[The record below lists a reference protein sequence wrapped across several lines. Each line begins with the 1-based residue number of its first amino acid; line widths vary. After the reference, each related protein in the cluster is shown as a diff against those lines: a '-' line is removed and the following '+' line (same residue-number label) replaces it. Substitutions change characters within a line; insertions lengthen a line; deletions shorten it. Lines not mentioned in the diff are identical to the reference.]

1 MFTLRIARI
10 GKSETVT
17 FAVNELYKY
26 LKLIDKRLPI
36 DQRTTEKYE
45 NQNTLTLFVGLTALV
60 PYNKQDDEICID
72 VKNGVGVI
80 TGANERAVLIAVYR
94 FLHHLGCRWIRPG
107 ADGEVIPKRILSAAD
122 LTFTLR
128 EMPSRRLRCICIEGA
143 SIFEHVLNIVD
154 WLPKVGMNSY
164 FIQFFTPISF
174 PSLWYRHPY
183 DPYMSEEPYT
193 EDEARGYRDRIKEEL
208 RLRSIGLLNPG
219 HGWTHYPFGIE
230 SHRIEP
236 DDERLTDEYR
246 SYFAE
251 IGGKRE
257 LFMGKLNFTQ
267 LCYSNPKVRSKIAD
281 AAVKYCKENPEIT
294 LLRFALADGTNNFCE
309 CENCRKLRPSDYLMM
324 ILNEIDEKLTA
335 AGLDTRVSF
344 SAYVDLLWCPTKVKL
359 NNPSRFY
366 LNLSP
371 SSRTYT
377 RPLYDMKT
385 DPHKIELPPF
395 ELNKLTLPR
404 DVETIV
410 AFFNKWREWTGC
422 ECTIFDYHLMWDHY
436 LDPGYTECARLL
448 HKDVTGLDK
457 LGIVGFTS
465 CQEQRCAF
473 PTALPMYAMARGLWD
488 KSSSFDDIS
497 REYYEAAFG
506 DDWQAVEGYLARISK
521 LFDPSFMRNDHPE
534 AHVDALERMNG
545 VDETVDAFMESHI
558 KKMRYVNDS
567 WNYLW
572 YHAEYCKMYAELVR
586 CYIDGD
592 EAKIEAQTKA
602 FTDYHFKHKRELHDV
617 LDNFYFDEVYQRW
630 IKRVFANK
638 PTNTVDF

>member
-1 MFTLRIARI
+1 MYTLRLAKI
-10 GKSETVT
+10 GSHETVS
-17 FAVNELYKY
+17 FALAELEKY
-26 LKLIDKRLPI
+26 LKLIDKRLPV
-36 DQRTTEKYE
+36 DQRKTEKYDSE
-45 NQNTLTLFVGLTALV
+45 NTLTLYVGLCGLL
-60 PYNKQDDEICID
+60 PYNKHDDEILID
-72 VKNGVGVI
+72 VKDGVGII

-94 FLHHLGCRWIRPG
+94 FLRELGCRWIRPG
-107 ADGEVIPKRILSAAD
+107 ADGEVIPRRRLELSD
-122 LTFTLR
+122 LTVKLHET
-128 EMPSRRLRCICIEGA
+128 PSRRLRCICIEGGA
-143 SIFEHVLNIVD
+143 LFEHVRNVLD
-154 WLPKVGMNSY
+154 WIPKAGMNSY
-164 FIQFFTPISF
+164 FIQFFVPISF
-174 PSLWYRHPY
+174 PRFWYNHKY
-183 DPYMSEEPYT
+183 DPFTAEEPYT
-193 EDEARGYRDRIKEEL
+193 EAEAKEYRERVKEEIK
-208 RLRSIGLLNPG
+208 LRSIGLLNPG

-230 SHRIEP
+230 SHVIGEN
-236 DDERLTDEYR
+236 DERLTDEYR

-251 IGGKRE
+251 VDGKRE
-257 LFMGKLNFTQ
+257 LFNGRLNFTQ
-267 LCYSNPKVRSKIAD
+267 LCYSNPKVRSIIAD
-281 AAVKYCKENPEIT
+281 AAVKYCKDNPELT
-294 LLRFALADGTNNFCE
+294 LLRFTLADGTNNFCE
-309 CENCRKLRPSDYLMM
+309 CENCRKLRPSDWLMM

-335 AGLDTRVSF
+335 EGLDTRVSF
-344 SAYVDLLWCPTKVKL
+344 SAYVDLLWCPTEVKL
-359 NNPSRFY
+359 KNPSRFY

-371 SSRTYT
+371 SSRTYS
-377 RPLYDMKT
+377 RPLYDMKA
-385 DPHKIELPPF
+385 DPETVELPKF

-410 AFFNKWREWTGC
+410 AFFKKWREWTGC
-422 ECTIFDYHLMWDHY
+422 ECTLFEYQLMWDHY
-436 LDPGYTECARLL
+436 LDPGYTECAKML
-448 HKDVTGLDK
+448 HRDVTGLDK
-457 LGIVGFTS
+457 LGFVGYIS

-506 DDWQAVEGYLARISK
+506 DDWQTVEGYLARISK

-602 FTDYHFKHKRELHDV
+602 FTEFHFKNKRELSNV

-638 PTNTVDF
+638 PMSVDF